1 MRFNVIFIIIFSS
14 LAFVSFSEQ
23 HALGYGGA
31 PENNSANNYTVQI
44 NPDKESYVLGDS
56 IIFTGTVNK
65 YDEERNL
72 RISIFDS
79 DKNLILTQKTPVNV
93 DDAKFSYYVPLNEKF
108 LEGKYTVKAQY
119 GNSKATVQ
127 SITFMINS
135 GILVIAAEDNLPSHS
150 SIPSWVKSNAGWW
163 AEGQIDDNS
172 FVEGIQFMI
181 KEGLMIIPVT
191 EQSSVVSQDNEIPSW
206 VKSNAGW
213 WAEGQIDDNSFVEG
227 IQFMIKE
234 GLMRVSN

>member
-1 MRFNVIFIIIFSS
+1 MRFNTIFIIVFSS
-14 LAFVSFSEQ
+14 LFLISFSGQ

-44 NPDKESYVLGDS
+44 NHDKESYILGDS
-56 IIFTGTVNK
+56 IIFAGSVNK

-79 DKNLILTQKTPVNV
+79 AKNLILTQKTPVSI
-93 DDAKFSYYVPLNEKF
+93 DTKFSYSVPLNEKF
-108 LEGKYTVKAQY
+108 LEGKYTVKTQY

-135 GILVIAAEDNLPSHS
+135 DSLVTSAEDRLPSDS
-150 SIPSWVKSNAGWW
+150 SIPSWIKSNAGWW

-191 EQSSVVSQDNEIPSW
+191 EQSSVVSQGNEIPSW
-206 VKSNAGW
+206 IKSNAGW

>member
-1 MRFNVIFIIIFSS
+1 MRFNTIFIIIFSS
-14 LAFVSFSEQ
+14 LFFVSFSGQ

-31 PENNSANNYTVQI
+31 PANNSANNYTVQI
-44 NPDKESYVLGDS
+44 SPDKESYILGDS
-56 IIFTGTVNK
+56 IIFAGTVSK
-65 YDEERNL
+65 YDEDRNL

-79 DKNLILTQKTPVNV
+79 SKNLILTQKTPVSV
-93 DDAKFSYYVPLNEKF
+93 DATFSYDVPLNEKF

-135 GILVIAAEDNLPSHS
+135 DSLVTAAEDRLQSSS
-150 SIPSWVKSNAGWW
+150 SIPSWIKNNAGWW

-191 EQSSVVSQDNEIPSW
+191 EQSSITSQGNEIPSW
-206 VKSNAGW
+206 IKNNAGW

>member
-1 MRFNVIFIIIFSS
+1 MRVNTIFILIFSS
-14 LAFVSFSEQ
+14 LILVSFSSQ

-31 PENNSANNYTVQI
+31 PQNNSANNYTVQI
-44 NPDKESYVLGDS
+44 NPDKESYILGDS
-56 IIFTGTVNK
+56 IIFAGSVNK

-79 DKNLILTQKTPVNV
+79 GKNLILTQKTPVSV
-93 DDAKFSYYVPLNEKF
+93 DAKFSYNVPLNEKF

-135 GILVIAAEDNLPSHS
+135 DNLVTSS
-150 SIPSWVKSNAGWW
+150 ENSLSSTSIPSWIKSNAGWW

-191 EQSSVVSQDNEIPSW
+191 EQNSVTSQDNEIPSW
-206 VKSNAGW
+206 IKSNAGW

>member
-1 MRFNVIFIIIFSS
+1 MRFNPIFIIIFSS
-14 LAFVSFSEQ
+14 LFFVSFSGQ

-44 NPDKESYVLGDS
+44 NTDKESYILGDS
-56 IIFTGTVNK
+56 IIFAGSVNK

-79 DKNLILTQKTPVNV
+79 DKNLILTQKTPVSV
-93 DDAKFSYYVPLNEKF
+93 DAKFSYNVPLNEKF
-108 LEGKYTVKAQY
+108 LEGKYIVKAQY

-127 SITFMINS
+127 NITFMINS
-135 GILVIAAEDNLPSHS
+135 DSLVVSSEDSLS
-150 SIPSWVKSNAGWW
+150 SNSIIPSWIKSNAGWW
-163 AEGQIDDNS
+163 AEGQIDDDS

-191 EQSSVVSQDNEIPSW
+191 EQSLVVSQDNKIPSW
-206 VKSNAGW
+206 IKSNAGW
-213 WAEGQIDDNSFVEG
+213 WAEGQIDDDSFVEG

-234 GLMRVSN
+234 GLMQVSN